1 MEFADCFIPTG
12 NISVRDDPPFPSIA
26 ACLKGA
32 RGFLYLA
39 GEVGGQGLRSLVL
52 GHNACGDLVIF

>member
-1 MEFADCFIPTG
+1 MEFADCFKLTG
-12 NISVRDDPPFPSIA
+12 NISIRDGLPFPSSA

-39 GEVGGQGLRSLVL
+39 GKVGGQGLRSLVL
-52 GHNACGDLVIF
+52 GHGVSGDLVIF